1 MQRDEKERLHRY
13 LFFGI
18 IFVLIVLSFF
28 IIRSFIVPLISA
40 FVLAFLIKPLFDII
54 EKKTN
59 KVLSAI
65 ICILLI
71 ILAILI
77 PLGTI
82 TAGITA
88 QAYQSLN
95 DGFLTNIVA
104 SLSENILQTNIN
116 LTDLF
121 NTATSALISLLT
133 SALSYIPSLI
143 LSLLVTILAIYYIL
157 INWDFLEY
165 SLKKYLPFENK
176 DKISREIAET
186 TKNMVHGTILI
197 GIIEFIL
204 SFVVFYALEIPY
216 PLLLSGLI
224 FLLAFIPAGGPTI
237 VWGPLALYSLIN
249 QDYTSAISLLILGA
263 VLAFFVEIFLKSK
276 LTTKNSQINIIVMI
290 IGIVGGIALFGIFG
304 FIIGPLILAYTLKLI
319 ETAFDA
325 H

>member
-1 MQRDEKERLHRY
+1 MQKEEKERLHRY

-18 IFVLIVLSFF
+18 IFTLIILSFF

-40 FVLAFLIKPLFDII
+40 FVLTFLVKPLFDII
-54 EKKTN
+54 KKKTN
-59 KVLSAI
+59 KFLSAS

-82 TAGITA
+82 TAGIIT
-88 QAYQSLN
+88 QAYQSIN
-95 DGFLTNIVA
+95 DGFLNNIVA
-104 SLSENILQTNIN
+104 SLSENLLNTNIN

-121 NTATSALISLLT
+121 NKSTSFLIDLLT
-133 SALSYIPSLI
+133 STLSSIPSLI
-143 LSLLVTILAIYYIL
+143 LSLVILVIGIYQILV
-157 INWDFLEY
+157 NWDSLEY
-165 SLKKYLPFENK
+165 TLRKYLPFENK
-176 DKISREIAET
+176 EKISREIAET
-186 TKNMVHGTILI
+186 TKQIVYGTFLI

-204 SFVVFYALEIPY
+204 SLIVFYALGIPY

-237 VWGPLALYSLIN
+237 VWGPLALYYLIN
-249 QDYTSAISLLILGA
+249 QDYTSAIILLLLGA
-263 VLAFFVEIFLKSK
+263 VLAFFVEIYLKSK

-290 IGIVGGIALFGIFG
+290 VGIVGGIALFGIFG
-304 FIIGPLILAYTLKLI
+304 FIIGPLILAYTLKLV